1 MLDINFIRNHQQDL
15 SLIANQ
21 KGINISIERIIQLD
35 FERRKLIHDIELA
48 RFTKKKLS
56 NDMKDFVLK
65 GDNQHLIKS
74 IKLQIDEINK
84 SLKANQQNL
93 ESILNEYNT
102 LMLLVPNIISS
113 DTPIGLS
120 DKDNVVVKECGRK
133 PTFTFSIKDHI
144 ELGHSLDIIDIKR
157 GVKVAGTRNYYLK
170 NMGASLHRAVQ
181 QLAIDHLIQKGF
193 TLLEVPAMVNEEMFI
208 NTGFFP
214 IGQDQTYKL
223 ANSNKYLIGTSEV
236 PIVSYYSN
244 EFVNI
249 EKPIKLAGISNCFR
263 SEVGAAGRDVKG
275 LYRVHQFS
283 KVEQVILC
291 ENNVEKSNLILE
303 EITQNAEEILQ
314 LLELPYRVVSV
325 CTGDIGQGVFK
336 KYDIETWMPSRNS
349 YGETQSASNLLDF
362 QSRRSKIRYKDNNGE
377 IKYCHTLNNTA
388 IATPRILIPLLEVHQ
403 QEDGSIYIPRALR
416 KYLNNQEYIESR

>member
-15 SLIANQ
+15 SLIDNQ
-21 KGINISIERIIQLD
+21 RGNNSSIERIIQLD
-35 FERRKLIHDIELA
+35 YEGGKLINDIELA

>member
-1 MLDINFIRNHQQDL
+1 MKKCLLILD
-15 SLIANQ
+15 
-21 KGINISIERIIQLD
+21 
-35 FERRKLIHDIELA
+35 
-48 RFTKKKLS
+48 
-56 NDMKDFVLK
+56 
-65 GDNQHLIKS
+65 
-74 IKLQIDEINK
+74 
-84 SLKANQQNL
+84 
-93 ESILNEYNT
+93 
-102 LMLLVPNIISS
+102 
-113 DTPIGLS
+113 
-120 DKDNVVVKECGRK
+120 
-133 PTFTFSIKDHI
+133 
-144 ELGHSLDIIDIKR
+144 
-157 GVKVAGTRNYYLK
+157 
-170 NMGASLHRAVQ
+170 
-181 QLAIDHLIQKGF
+181 
-193 TLLEVPAMVNEEMFI
+193 
-208 NTGFFP
+208 FFP

>member
-1 MLDINFIRNHQQDL
+1 RV
-15 SLIANQ
+15 
-21 KGINISIERIIQLD
+21 
-35 FERRKLIHDIELA
+35 
-48 RFTKKKLS
+48 TKKKLS
-56 NDMKDFVLK
+56 NNMKDFMLK
-65 GDNQHLIKS
+65 GDNQHLIKN

-120 DKDNVVVKECGRK
+120 DKDNVVVKEYGRK

-193 TLLEVPAMVNEEMFI
+193 TLLEVPAMINEEMFI

-336 KYDIETWMPSRNS
+336 KYDIETWMPSRNG